1 MVKDEENKKA
11 QDLTEKVSGR
21 PLTRAL
27 EKSEG
32 GMELDEE
39 NHQVQHL
46 IEKVFTSRQIAEIHP
61 TTNIQ
66 TDRQTD

>member
-1 MVKDEENKKA
+1 M
-11 QDLTEKVSGR
+11 R
-21 PLTRAL
+21 RTRKLKISLRRSPAAPSPAAL

-46 IEKVFTSRQIAEIHP
+46 IEKVFTSRQVAEIHP

-66 TDRQTD
+66 TDRLTEN